1 MNLHVIDIDEDCRYI
16 RQKQSSQTKAT
27 FHHAQPAR
35 VLIVVFVQELV
46 VARVVRRVYVDA
58 LYALAVAVLQQVEG
72 LEVFAV
78 DKEPVGLLVQVLD
91 TCQQPVLEVCV
102 EELRVED
109 EVLVGL

>member
-58 LYALAVAVLQQVEG
+58 LYALAVAVL
-72 LEVFAV
+72 
-78 DKEPVGLLVQVLD
+78 
-91 TCQQPVLEVCV
+91 
-102 EELRVED
+102 
-109 EVLVGL
+109 